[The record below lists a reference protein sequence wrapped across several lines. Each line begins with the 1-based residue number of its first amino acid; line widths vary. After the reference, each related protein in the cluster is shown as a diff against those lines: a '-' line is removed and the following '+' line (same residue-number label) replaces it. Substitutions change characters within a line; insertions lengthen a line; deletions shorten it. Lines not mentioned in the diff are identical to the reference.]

1 MKKNRVIGVITAL
14 LLCFSISIP
23 SQAQSINGKA
33 RDRVIMQNGNPIQRI
48 YQGQNVAFVY
58 THDITFHYDSAHAYT
73 VEVEHGQNAAA
84 YGNTLAATKGINVSS
99 YTPHGAA
106 GAWQLVGWKVG
117 DVAANATGVS
127 NTIAST
133 VNADLYAVWAKDC
146 TSYFNFNGGSCTAWN
161 SFGTDWYARG
171 SAYYNNGN
179 ITPFS
184 VKLPTVAR
192 ANYTLTSIT
201 NNGAGSYAAGGTY
214 NLTDKA
220 TFICNWQ
227 VTDIPEAQRAY
238 TTILTNWGAAQ
249 YPYTTATITPANS
262 SICYL
267 RVYMWWSDR
276 TACGHTEYSHI
287 AALSGVSMSC
297 ISSQRTGRTGSGTY
311 EVVEVYKCTNYNGSF
326 TIRTIQNGTEAGHH
340 GQTHTWGDTTIQV
353 TYN

>member
-33 RDRVIMQNGNPIQRI
+33 RDRVIMQNGNSIQRI

-58 THDITFHYDSAHAYT
+58 THDISFHYDSAHVYT

-99 YTPHGAA
+99 YTPYGAA

-117 DVAANATGVS
+117 DVAANAAGVS

-220 TFICNWQ
+220 TFVAAWKANEVVLYQQTFNMSSAGVMEFRIDKTPSSGKRLQ
-227 VTDIPEAQRAY
+227 VTISSSNPDLNADNGTGPFASFHLNDEYYHRADY
-238 TTILTNWGAAQ
+238 AGPVTMYGGTG
-249 YPYTTATITPANS
+249 TITYFYN
-262 SICYL
+262 
-267 RVYMWWSDR
+267 R
-276 TACGHTEYSHI
+276 TVTWCKI
-287 AALSGVSMSC
+287 LSNKVGFGY
-297 ISSQRTGRTGSGTY
+297 I
-311 EVVEVYKCTNYNGSF
+311 TNTAPF
-326 TIRTIQNGTEAGHH
+326 T
-340 GQTHTWGDTTIQV
+340 V
-353 TYN
+353 TVKEIN